1 MTETALREPWSR
13 LSRQREASTFGM
25 WVFLASELLFFS
37 GMILAYSAARYF
49 DPQGFFDG
57 ARRTNVAFGTTN
69 TVILLV
75 SSFAI
80 AMAAQAADARKRRAT
95 LVLLSA
101 TVALGLAFL
110 VVKGFE
116 YREDLSEGLFP
127 GAGFPIAQRG
137 AEIFFS
143 LYWTMTAVHAVHLT
157 VGAVLVTRLAIVA
170 GRRELPLTSPEISAT
185 ALYWHLVDVIWIAL
199 YPLLYLT
206 GRS

>member
-1 MTETALREPWSR
+1 MSETALREPWSR
-13 LSRQREASTFGM
+13 LSRQRQASTFGM

-37 GMILAYSAARYF
+37 GMILAYGAARYF
-49 DPQGFFDG
+49 DTPGFLAG
-57 ARRTNVAFGTTN
+57 ARQTNVAFGTAN
-69 TVILLV
+69 TAILLV

-80 AMAAQAADARKRRAT
+80 AMGAQAADARKRRAS
-95 LVLLSA
+95 LLLLSA

-116 YREDLSEGLFP
+116 YREDIAKGLFP
-127 GAGFPIAQRG
+127 GPAFSIAGRG
-137 AEIFFS
+137 AELFFS
-143 LYWTMTAVHAVHLT
+143 LYWTMTGIHAVHLT

-185 ALYWHLVDVIWIAL
+185 ALYWHLVDVIWIVL
-199 YPLLYLT
+199 YPLLYLA